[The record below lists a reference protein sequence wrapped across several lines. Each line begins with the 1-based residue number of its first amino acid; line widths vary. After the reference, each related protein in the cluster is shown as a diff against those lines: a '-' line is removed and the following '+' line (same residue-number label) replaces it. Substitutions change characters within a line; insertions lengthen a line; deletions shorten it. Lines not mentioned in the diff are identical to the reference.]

1 MSWLTPV
8 AREVAADQGL
18 TLYKLAY
25 LEHAATPNMLVRYDA
40 QLKKI
45 GTELVVRV
53 EGQKRTIMLPPALAD
68 WRATGARFA
77 DGALQVTLDDAA
89 RLSPTA

>member
-1 MSWLTPV
+1 MLHDELSQELV
-8 AREVAADQGL
+8 VDEDGSA
-18 TLYKLAY
+18 TLRLDLPFAEKGDIA
-25 LEHAATPNMLVRYDA
+25 
-40 QLKKI
+40 LKKI
-45 GTELVVRV
+45 GLELVVRV
-53 EGQKRTIMLPPALAD
+53 GGQKRTIMLPPALAD